1 MAVIGISAKLEY
13 ESGSSWA
20 EVDNCKQVMFP
31 AFSVSSIDTTHLG
44 LTDFGMTFMPGMV
57 DAGACSFTA
66 EYTEATYTA
75 LQGLT
80 RDLLGWRVTAP
91 DEGGGSPVIVT
102 CDGFLTKLEVSITPN
117 EEVMISGEIKFTG
130 LPQVS

>member
-1 MAVIGISAKLEY
+1 MAVIGITAKLEY
-13 ESGSSWA
+13 ESGSGWA
-20 EVDNCKQVMFP
+20 EVDNCKSVAFP
-31 AFSVSSIDTTHLG
+31 AFTVSSIDTTHLG

-57 DAGACSFTA
+57 DAGACAFEA

-75 LQGLT
+75 LQALT
-80 RDLLGWRVTAP
+80 RELIGWRVTAP
-91 DEGGGSPVIVT
+91 DEGNASPVIVT

-117 EEVMISGEIKFTG
+117 EEVMISGEVKFTG